1 MTLGSPKAW
10 DYTGRPTRPVGTHEP
25 RAQWPRGQW
34 AHRWW
39 QIQTNLTRGRGRLH
53 RACHRREGVKVQV
66 QQTGLLREWPRGLKL
81 GSSSRGGRQLVSRE
95 STQHTHTQQA
105 PMLRDVSTYTQS
117 SAILARHWHTSPP
130 TQAWHL
136 PQSSA
141 AGQLSA
147 RPMPS
152 PPLLARWSL
161 PYRLQRRLCLFA
173 PCTTNSQDLTMPPR
187 SAGNRPGWT

>member
-1 MTLGSPKAW
+1 MTLGSPKAR

-39 QIQTNLTRGRGRLH
+39 QTQTNLTRGRGRLH

-95 STQHTHTQQA
+95 STQHTHTAGAHAQGRVHLHTEQCHPRQTLAHVPTHTSLA
-105 PMLRDVSTYTQS
+105 PTSVIHSRPTICQTN
-117 SAILARHWHTSPP
+117 AKPPLARSLVSAL
-130 TQAWHL
+130 QATEAPVPFCSLHHKL
-136 PQSSA
+136 SRPHHAPQKC
-141 AGQLSA
+141 
-147 RPMPS
+147 R
-152 PPLLARWSL
+152 
-161 PYRLQRRLCLFA
+161 
-173 PCTTNSQDLTMPPR
+173 
-187 SAGNRPGWT
+187 